1 MQRSYKRTVI
11 KKQIK
16 TVPLPGITTLDD
28 VAVRIPGRAAELMRL
43 AMMHDPVF
51 RDLTMK
57 AMLGNLCIQY
67 AYAVIAERGVSV
79 PAHLMGCKTKG
90 GAR

>member
-1 MQRSYKRTVI
+1 MN

-16 TVPLPGITTLDD
+16 TAPLPEMTTLGD

-43 AMMHDPVF
+43 AMMHDPGT

-57 AMLGNLCIQY
+57 AMLGILCIQY
-67 AYAVIAERGVSV
+67 AEGIIAERGVSV
-79 PAHLMGCKTKG
+79 PAHLMDCKE